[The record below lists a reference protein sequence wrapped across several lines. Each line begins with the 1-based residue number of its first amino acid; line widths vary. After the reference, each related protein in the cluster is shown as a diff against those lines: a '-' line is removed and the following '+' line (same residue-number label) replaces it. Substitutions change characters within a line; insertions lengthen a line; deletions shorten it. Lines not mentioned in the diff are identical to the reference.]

1 MSLAAFPQPSAAA
14 SPARAPRK
22 TRFPPPAAGLGALDP
37 QLRPQRKP
45 LLESDF
51 RGFPQ
56 IHSPSLQF
64 KRYLFPLRN
73 E

>member
-1 MSLAAFPQPSAAA
+1 MSLASFPHPSL
-14 SPARAPRK
+14 PYRPRTVGGK
-22 TRFPPPAAGLGALDP
+22 LLSADATTPLALDP
-37 QLRPQRKP
+37 QLPPRIK
-45 LLESDF
+45 LLRENDF

-56 IHSPSLQF
+56 IHSPSLQY

>member
-1 MSLAAFPQPSAAA
+1 MSLASFPHPAQPRRPRTGGGKLLSAVTTTAI
-14 SPARAPRK
+14 
-22 TRFPPPAAGLGALDP
+22 ALDP
-37 QLRPQRKP
+37 QLHPRIKP
-45 LLESDF
+45 LPVSDI

-56 IHSPSLQF
+56 IHSPSLQY

>member
-1 MSLAAFPQPSAAA
+1 MSLASFPHPVVPHRLRPGGGKLLSAAA
-14 SPARAPRK
+14 TTRA
-22 TRFPPPAAGLGALDP
+22 ALDP
-37 QLRPQRKP
+37 QPHPRSKP
-45 LLESDF
+45 HLESEF

-56 IHSPSLQF
+56 MHSPSLQY

>member
-1 MSLAAFPQPSAAA
+1 MSLASFPHPALPHRPRTGGGKLLSAV
-14 SPARAPRK
+14 
-22 TRFPPPAAGLGALDP
+22 AGTPLALDP
-37 QLRPQRKP
+37 QLPPRIK
-45 LLESDF
+45 LLRENDI

-56 IHSPSLQF
+56 IHSPSLQY

>member
-1 MSLAAFPQPSAAA
+1 MSLASFPHPALPHRPRTGGGKLLSAVPGTPLAF
-14 SPARAPRK
+14 
-22 TRFPPPAAGLGALDP
+22 DP
-37 QLRPQRKP
+37 QLPPRIK
-45 LLESDF
+45 LLRENDI

-56 IHSPSLQF
+56 IHSPSLQY

>member
-1 MSLAAFPQPSAAA
+1 MSLAAFPHSAASHPPLLVGGKLLSADA
-14 SPARAPRK
+14 SRSVPR
-22 TRFPPPAAGLGALDP
+22 DP
-37 QLRPQRKP
+37 QPHPQGKP
-45 LLESDF
+45 FLESDF

-56 IHSPSLQF
+56 MHSASLQY

>member
-1 MSLAAFPQPSAAA
+1 MSLASFPHPTLPHRPRTGGGKLLSAG
-14 SPARAPRK
+14 
-22 TRFPPPAAGLGALDP
+22 TTTTLALDP
-37 QLRPQRKP
+37 QLPPRIKP
-45 LLESDF
+45 LPESDI

-56 IHSPSLQF
+56 IHSPSLQY

>member
-1 MSLAAFPQPSAAA
+1 MSLAAFPHPVAPHRPRVGGGKLLSAAYAA
-14 SPARAPRK
+14 SVP
-22 TRFPPPAAGLGALDP
+22 LDP
-37 QLRPQRKP
+37 QPHPQGKP
-45 LLESDF
+45 FPESNL

-56 IHSPSLQF
+56 MHSLFLQY

>member
-1 MSLAAFPQPSAAA
+1 MSLAAFPHHDVPLRPRPSGGKPVSTGAA
-14 SPARAPRK
+14 SSI
-22 TRFPPPAAGLGALDP
+22 PPDP
-37 QLRPQRKP
+37 QPHPQTKP
-45 LLESDF
+45 NNESDF

-56 IHSPSLQF
+56 IHSASLQY

>member
-1 MSLAAFPQPSAAA
+1 MILAAFPHPDAPLRPRPSGGKLLSTGAA
-14 SPARAPRK
+14 SPI
-22 TRFPPPAAGLGALDP
+22 PPDP
-37 QLRPQRKP
+37 HPRPQTKP
-45 LLESDF
+45 LNESDF

-56 IHSPSLQF
+56 MHSASLQY